1 MNLVGKIFVVLIF
14 VMSLVFMAFSIAVY
28 ATHRNWRD
36 VVLGKATAASQQE
49 KDGLKLTLQNEENRF
64 KDMQASR
71 LRLETEL
78 NNVKSSRDRS
88 VASLE
93 QARDDAMKE
102 NANLNTEV
110 NRLTKNLADA
120 VNTMG
125 LTQDTLK
132 KLRETMAVTQEQLDT
147 ARLDLDN
154 NFKKVLELTDSVAQ
168 SQGEL
173 SRLDQTNKKLVQDN
187 SALNLALQDANIQL
201 DRNGPPRVDGIILA
215 SNANGYVEIS
225 IGSDDGLE
233 KGHEL
238 DVYRLGPSLAENK
251 YLGKIKVVQ
260 TQADRSVAQVLANFR
275 KGTIQKEDRVAT
287 RLQ

>member
-36 VVLGKATAASQQE
+36 AVLGNPTQNKV
-49 KDGLKLTLQNEENRF
+49 GLKEELQQANNRF
-64 KDMQASR
+64 KDLEATRQR
-71 LRLETEL
+71 LDTEL
-78 NNVKSSRDRS
+78 ANVKTARDRA
-88 VASLE
+88 VAALE
-93 QARDDAMKE
+93 DERDNVKNE
-102 NANLNTEV
+102 SIRLNDEI
-110 NRLTKNLADA
+110 NRLSKNLAD
-120 VNTMG
+120 NTNVMG

-132 KLRETMAVTQEQLDT
+132 KLREQMAIMEEQLDT
-147 ARLDLDN
+147 ARLERDEK
-154 NFKKVLELTDSVAQ
+154 FKEVVKLTDQVAQ
-168 SQGEL
+168 ATGEL

-187 SALNLALQDANIQL
+187 TALSLALQDVNIQL
-201 DRNGPPRVDGIILA
+201 DRNGPPRVDGVILA

-251 YLGKIKVVQ
+251 YLGKIRVVQ
-260 TQADRSVAQVLANFR
+260 TQPDRAVAQVLANFR
-275 KGTIQKEDRVAT
+275 KGNIQKEDRVAT